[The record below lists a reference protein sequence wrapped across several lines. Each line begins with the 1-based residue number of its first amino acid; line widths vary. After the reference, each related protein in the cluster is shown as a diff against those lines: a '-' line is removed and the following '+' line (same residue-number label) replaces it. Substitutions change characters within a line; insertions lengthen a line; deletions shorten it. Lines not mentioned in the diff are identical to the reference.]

1 MDYSQVFCLFVALN
15 CSNYFKWGTVAKFVN
30 PWDFIR
36 LHWSCEFV
44 VLHCSL
50 GKSIICNFCNN
61 HILKENVI
69 YFYTESFIFGFFN
82 DSLKWIFYCFVFCF
96 HWILRTIDKKEV
108 YKNLIKELIKLF
120 DGHIL
125 LYILQSLSSMF
136 ANIEMCCCI
145 EGILILW
152 ILQFKQVA

>member
-36 LHWSCEFV
+36 LHWNW
-44 VLHCSL
+44 
-50 GKSIICNFCNN
+50 ICCIALQFRQKYYLQFFNY
-61 HILKENVI
+61 HILKEVI
-69 YFYTESFIFGFFN
+69 YFYIESLIFWFLMTLWN
-82 DSLKWIFYCFVFCF
+82 ECFTVLFF

-120 DGHIL
+120 NGHIL

-136 ANIEMCCCI
+136 ANIEMCCVHKRNI
-145 EGILILW
+145 DI
-152 ILQFKQVA
+152 VNSSV